1 MGKIPEGE
9 RAERLTI
16 QENGERVMLVGKRMT
31 KDPKTVGP
39 DDFLTRAA
47 DLMQQS
53 RINHL
58 PVVEEGK
65 LVGILSDTDLRNVSL
80 TSDQPSG
87 PGEPRARERK
97 VREVMKTEVWS
108 LTPED
113 AVEDALLIIQRKK
126 FGALPVLD
134 GDRLVGIITKIDMI
148 NAFIDV
154 LDIDDVGLRVEVV
167 LTRSLERF
175 EELVGAVQELG
186 VKLRSCLVT
195 PETKGSDRM
204 VVLLRLD
211 TVNGPMVRGALRAKK
226 FEVRDPASDTL

>member
-1 MGKIPEGE
+1 
-9 RAERLTI
+9 
-16 QENGERVMLVGKRMT
+16 MT

-39 DDFLTRAA
+39 DDPLTRAA
-47 DLMQQS
+47 DIM
-53 RINHL
+53 RKHRFNHL
-58 PVVEEGK
+58 PVVEGGK
-65 LVGILSDTDLRNVSL
+65 LVGILSDTDLRNVFL
-80 TSDQPSG
+80 TSDRLSVQ
-87 PGEPRARERK
+87 GEPNLKDRK

-108 LTPED
+108 LTPDD

-134 GDRLVGIITKIDMI
+134 GDRLVGIITKLDII
-148 NAFIDV
+148 NTFIDV

-167 LTRSLERF
+167 LPRPLSRF
-175 EELVGAVQELG
+175 EELVDAVRELG
-186 VKLRSCLVT
+186 VGLRSCLIT

-226 FEVRDPASDTL
+226 FDVLDPASDIL

>member
-1 MGKIPEGE
+1 
-9 RAERLTI
+9 
-16 QENGERVMLVGKRMT
+16 MLVGRRMT

-39 DDFLTRAA
+39 DDSLTRAA
-47 DLMQQS
+47 DIMQKF

-58 PVVEEGK
+58 PVVEKGT

-80 TSDQPSG
+80 TSDHPSS
-87 PGEPRARERK
+87 PGEPQVRDRK

-126 FGALPVLD
+126 FGALPVLA

-167 LTRSLERF
+167 LPRSLERF
-175 EELVGAVQELG
+175 EELVGAVRELG
-186 VKLRSCLVT
+186 VELRSCLVT
-195 PETKGSDRM
+195 TETKGSDRM

-211 TVNGPMVRGALRAKK
+211 TVNGPMVRGALRARK
-226 FEVRDPASDTL
+226 FEVKDPASDTL

>member
-1 MGKIPEGE
+1 
-9 RAERLTI
+9 
-16 QENGERVMLVGKRMT
+16 MLVGRRMT
-31 KDPKTVGP
+31 RDPKTVEP
-39 DDFLTRAA
+39 DDPLAHAA
-47 DLMQQS
+47 DIM
-53 RINHL
+53 RKHRFNHL
-58 PVVEEGK
+58 PVVEGGK

-80 TSDQPSG
+80 SGDRPSG
-87 PGEPRARERK
+87 PGAPNLKDRK

-108 LTPED
+108 LTPDD

-134 GDRLVGIITKIDMI
+134 GDRLVGIITKLDMI

-167 LTRSLERF
+167 LPRSLDRF
-175 EELVGAVQELG
+175 EELADVVREVGVA
-186 VKLRSCLVT
+186 LRSCLIT
-195 PETKGSDRM
+195 PETKGADRM

-226 FEVRDPASDTL
+226 FDVKDPVSDTL